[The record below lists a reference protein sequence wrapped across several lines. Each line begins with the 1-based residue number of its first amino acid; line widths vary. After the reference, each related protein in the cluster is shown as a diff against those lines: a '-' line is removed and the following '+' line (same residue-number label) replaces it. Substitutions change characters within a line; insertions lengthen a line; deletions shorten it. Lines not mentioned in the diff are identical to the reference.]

1 MRSSKRIGVA
11 CIIQETNT
19 FAVSRSS
26 IDDFETQGILC
37 GEEMLRLAGTN
48 TEAAGALAEI
58 HHEGAEPVPLLWAWA
73 MSGGLLADD
82 ALAHLANRLEQQLR
96 AALPLDALVLSLHGA
111 LVAESEDSADLVL
124 LERARS
130 VVGSNCAIGVCLD
143 LHANLTRGLVDASAF
158 VIGYRT
164 YPHVDQ
170 ADTGTRAAAIL
181 IDLVEGRTAPVTRL
195 AKRQMLAAPE
205 AQGDDGPL
213 GRLRRRADALLRDHP
228 TVLDISLFPVQPWL
242 DVPELG
248 FGVTVTTDGDE
259 ASARELAELIAD
271 EAWSSR
277 RDFAVELVEPSAAI
291 GRALVSSSGP
301 LLLSESSDSPTAGA
315 AGDSPAMVRALL
327 ETRRRL
333 RSYVTVV
340 DAAAVD
346 ACVAA
351 GAGAVVRLRLGAS
364 IDERFHD
371 PVELE
376 ATIVKTGNG
385 FYPLKGP
392 VFAGMEVTMG
402 RYARVDLDGLS
413 VLITERPACTF
424 DPETFRQAGLE
435 PRDADVVVVRSA
447 NLFRAGWGEL
457 SDGAIILDLPGAS
470 TPRLTTLD
478 YRRVPRPIYPLDD
491 TVA

>member
-1 MRSSKRIGVA
+1 MTQRIGVA
-11 CIIQETNT
+11 SIIQESNT
-19 FAVSRSS
+19 FAVLRTS
-26 IDDFETQGILC
+26 IDDFEVQGITY
-37 GEEMLRLAGTN
+37 GEDVLQLAGTN
-48 TEAAGALAEI
+48 TEAAGALARVRYR
-58 HHEGAEPVPLLWAWA
+58 GAQPVPVIRAWA
-73 MSGGLLADD
+73 MSGGPLTDD
-82 ALAHLANRLEQQLR
+82 ALAQLGNRLERQLR

-111 LVAESEDSADLVL
+111 LVAESADSADLVL

-130 VVGSNCAIGVCLD
+130 VVGSDCPIAVCLD
-143 LHANLTRGLVDASAF
+143 LHANLTTGLVDASEF

-164 YPHVDQ
+164 YPHIDQ
-170 ADTGTRAAAIL
+170 ADTGARVADIL
-181 IDLVEGRTAPVTRL
+181 LDLVEGGTAPITRL
-195 AKRQMLAAPE
+195 AKRPMLSAPE

-213 GRLRRRADALLRDHP
+213 GRLRRKADALVRDNP
-228 TVLDISLFPVQPWL
+228 TLLDISLFPVQPWL

-259 ASARELAELIAD
+259 AYAREISELIAE

-277 RDFAVELVEPSAAI
+277 RDFDVELVEPSAAI
-291 GRALVSSSGP
+291 SCALRSSNGP
-301 LLLSESSDSPTAGA
+301 LLLSESGDSPTAGA

-327 ETRRRL
+327 ETRVHL
-333 RSYVTVV
+333 RSYVTLV
-340 DAAAVD
+340 DADAVQT
-346 ACVAA
+346 CVAA
-351 GAGAVVRLRLGAS
+351 GAGAIVRLRLGAS
-364 IDERFHD
+364 IDHRFHE

-376 ATIVKTGNG
+376 ATIITTGNG
-385 FYPLKGP
+385 FYPLRGP

-447 NLFRAGWGEL
+447 NLFRAGWGDL

-470 TPRLTTLD
+470 TPRLTTLE
-478 YRRVPRPIYPLDD
+478 YRRVPRPLYPLDD
-491 TVA
+491 TGA